1 MRINFSELG
10 NAILLE
16 ILNRAI
22 ETKHNVAAGL
32 HLWFQLL
39 SIVCSKKSRF
49 HVHVVHS
56 FGIPMLYCTAHA
68 CTALSAK
75 SASNPPRSSESCH
88 AQPTNVIPRIATK
101 LTDDDT
107 GGKLAAKLY
116 TMSTGET
123 MSYVYTIGKPI
134 HDFMNVSAHQWF
146 NQFSEI
152 SLWWRCRLPSTDF
165 NFIYQC
171 RPLIVVQR
179 FRLHSSMK
187 VRN

>member
-88 AQPTNVIPRIATK
+88 AQPTNVIPRNSHKAHGRWYGGQACCQAIYHIHRRDNVWCIHYRE
-101 LTDDDT
+101 TDPRFH
-107 GGKLAAKLY
+107 
-116 TMSTGET
+116 EC
-123 MSYVYTIGKPI
+123 
-134 HDFMNVSAHQWF
+134 
-146 NQFSEI
+146 FSSPMI
-152 SLWWRCRLPSTDF
+152 
-165 NFIYQC
+165 
-171 RPLIVVQR
+171 
-179 FRLHSSMK
+179 
-187 VRN
+187 